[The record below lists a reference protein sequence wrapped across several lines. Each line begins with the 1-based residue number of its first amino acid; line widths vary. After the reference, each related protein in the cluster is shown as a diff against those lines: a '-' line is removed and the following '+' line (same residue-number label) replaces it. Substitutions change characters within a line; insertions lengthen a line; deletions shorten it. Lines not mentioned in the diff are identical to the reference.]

1 MGFDDS
7 QDMTRKIS
15 RRDLLRI
22 ATLAGGAFALSGFR
36 NVFALTAKR
45 VTIAAGGIGSVY
57 FAVGGAIAKTLTKY
71 SGQETVAEITAG
83 PADNCELVA
92 LKRSDL
98 GLATADAAYNAFR
111 GTGAFDGNPIPIRAL
126 TVLYPNYTHVVT
138 LENKGI
144 TKMKDLAGRPV
155 AAGVPE
161 SAAHTTA
168 LRLFEAA
175 GIDRENAV
183 KIVNMA
189 SSESPRALRDGR
201 IDAYI
206 WSGGIPAAS
215 LSDLIRTPGLTVSL
229 ISHGTLIPLMNAKHG
244 PVYYK
249 STIPRDVYPGI
260 TEDVVVCAAANLIIC
275 HRDMDSRAAYN
286 TLKIIFDHLRE
297 IHPAHTQARQISLQA
312 GASLNSI
319 LYHPGAQKF
328 FQERGFS
335 VPA

>member
-7 QDMTRKIS
+7 PGTPRKIS
-15 RRDLLRI
+15 RRDFLRI
-22 ATLAGGAFALSGFR
+22 ASLAGGAVALCGTADVFALS
-36 NVFALTAKR
+36 AKR
-45 VTIAAGGIGSVY
+45 ITVATGGIGSIY
-57 FAVGGAIAKTLTKY
+57 FAVGGGIAKTLTKY

-92 LKRSDL
+92 SKRSDL
-98 GLATADAAYNAFR
+98 GLVTADTAYNAFR
-111 GTGAFDGNPIPIRAL
+111 GTGAFEGNPVPIRVL
-126 TVLYPNYTHVVT
+126 TALYPNYTHVVT

-144 TKMKDLAGRPV
+144 SKIQDLAGKQV
-155 AAGVPE
+155 AISIPG
-161 SAAHTTA
+161 STTHTTA

-175 GIDRENAV
+175 GINRESGI
-183 KIVNMA
+183 KIVNMP

-206 WSGGIPAAS
+206 WSGGVPAAS

-244 PVYYK
+244 PVYYA
-249 STIPRDVYPGI
+249 STIPREVYPNM
-260 TEDVVVCAAANLIIC
+260 TEAVIVCAVLNLIIC
-275 HRDMDSRAAYN
+275 HRDMDARAAYN

-297 IHPAHTQARQISLQA
+297 IHPVHAQAREISLQV

-319 LYHPGAQKF
+319 PYHPGAKKF
-328 FQERGFS
+328 FEERGYA